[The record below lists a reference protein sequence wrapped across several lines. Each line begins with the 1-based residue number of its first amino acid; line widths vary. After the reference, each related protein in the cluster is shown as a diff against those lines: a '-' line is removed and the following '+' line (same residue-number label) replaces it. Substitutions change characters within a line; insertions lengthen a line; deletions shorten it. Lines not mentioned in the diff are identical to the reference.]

1 MKKPQAARRDRTSRK
16 KSVVRRPNRK
26 RRLAEP
32 SASSRVTGQRKHG
45 RHFGIET
52 FTARELQGMV
62 FPPVRYAVDGYIA
75 EGLTLLGGKPKI
87 GKSWMAVDFGMAIA
101 RGGLALG
108 SIPCKQGRVLYCALE
123 DNKRRLQRRMRKLYG
138 DEGGWPKSFHF
149 TTQLKRLDEGGL
161 NDLREWILDHDPT
174 LVIIDTLACVR
185 PRTRRETGGGYD
197 ADYAALAPL
206 QEMAGELGVCIV
218 VIHHLRK
225 MIGDDPLD
233 MISGTTGLTG
243 AVDNILVLGRNSGG
257 VTLYGRGR
265 EIEEIETALEM
276 NQGAWKVL
284 GPASEV
290 RRSEER
296 EAIINVLADADK
308 PMGPK
313 AIADTLKA
321 DTANIKQLLFK
332 MAKDGEVMKKSRGQY
347 VLPEN

>member
-1 MKKPQAARRDRTSRK
+1 MKKPQTSARVRDARK
-16 KSVVRRPNRK
+16 KSLVRYSGRK
-26 RRLAEP
+26 RRAGKFSSQSRQISSR
-32 SASSRVTGQRKHG
+32 SAS
-45 RHFGIET
+45 GIET
-52 FTARELQGMV
+52 FTAHDLQGMI
-62 FPPVRYAVDGYIA
+62 FPPVQYAVDGYIA

-101 RGGLALG
+101 RSGLALG
-108 SIPCKQGRVLYCALE
+108 SIPCKQGSVLYCALE

-138 DEGGWPKSFHF
+138 DECGWPKSFHF
-149 TTQLKRLDEGGL
+149 TTQLKRLDDGGL
-161 NDLREWILDHDPT
+161 DDLRDWMLEHDPA

-185 PRTRRETGGGYD
+185 SSNKRDGGSGYD

-206 QEMAGELGVCIV
+206 QQLAGELGVCIV

-225 MIGDDPLD
+225 MTGDDPLD

-243 AVDNILVLGRNSGG
+243 AVDNILVLSRGSNG

-276 NQGAWKVL
+276 DQGAWKVL

-296 EAIINVLADADK
+296 EAIINVLADAGK

-313 AIADTLKA
+313 AIADALKA

-332 MAKDGEVMKKSRGQY
+332 MAKDGEVQKKSRGQY